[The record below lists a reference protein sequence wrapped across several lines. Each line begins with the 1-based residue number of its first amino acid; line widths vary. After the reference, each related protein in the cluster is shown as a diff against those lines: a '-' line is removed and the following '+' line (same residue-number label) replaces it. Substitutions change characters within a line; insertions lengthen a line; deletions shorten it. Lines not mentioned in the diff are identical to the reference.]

1 MIPSYQ
7 LEEFLVRLGLALG
20 AGVIIFIVPLAY
32 RKTRYEASRAKR
44 VLFTLVALAAFAGFC
59 AYVWLLWDRFVPRK
73 PEPPAPAPV
82 VYPVN
87 P

>member
-44 VLFTLVALAAFAGFC
+44 VLFTLVALS
-59 AYVWLLWDRFVPRK
+59 
-73 PEPPAPAPV
+73 
-82 VYPVN
+82 
-87 P
+87 